1 MTRPRRKQPS
11 ESRSEKGSSVTFIA
25 MLPPI
30 KQAITLDG
38 NGDGGEMRLA
48 VDRENVGALL
58 LVQQQF
64 AEKIFRVTITL
75 EDDV

>member
-1 MTRPRRKQPS
+1 MTRARSASR
-11 ESRSEKGSSVTFIA
+11 RSEKGSSITFVA
-25 MLPPI
+25 VLPPI

-64 AEKIFRVTITL
+64 AERTFRVTI
-75 EDDV
+75 EADEAE

>member
-1 MTRPRRKQPS
+1 
-11 ESRSEKGSSVTFIA
+11 